1 MVVRTWH
8 SSANSLDMIGVEVK
22 QVAHLCT
29 KMPAV
34 QPLFEWTGVLTIIVE
49 VVTDPATADTDLV
62 RNVVEVT
69 T

>member
-1 MVVRTWH
+1 M
-8 SSANSLDMIGVEVK
+8 L
-22 QVAHLCT
+22 
-29 KMPAV
+29 AV